1 MVHRRMPVRRRS
13 GDRVWKER
21 SATLDLDV
29 GPGLDPE
36 AGEQLAVRSGSWGLG
51 HAQTEANLGDR
62 GPSISDRAARVEY
75 RFT

>member
-36 AGEQLAVRSGSWGLG
+36 DGDQLAVRSVSWGLD
-51 HAQTEANLGDR
+51 HA
-62 GPSISDRAARVEY
+62 
-75 RFT
+75 